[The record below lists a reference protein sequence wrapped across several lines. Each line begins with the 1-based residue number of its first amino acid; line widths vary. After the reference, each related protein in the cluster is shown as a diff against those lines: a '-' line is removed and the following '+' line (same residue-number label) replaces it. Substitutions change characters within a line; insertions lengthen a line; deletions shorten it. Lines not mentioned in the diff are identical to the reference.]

1 MPSRAATNTV
11 DRGILYIIAGVV
23 AVLVIVVGVEVGVE
37 STRTTGIDL
46 SLNTSVVPDRT
57 TTQ

>member
-1 MPSRAATNTV
+1 M

-37 STRTTGIDL
+37 YTQTTGIDL

-57 TTQ
+57 TTR